1 MATAIHT
8 IGKLAVVLAVTVLLL
23 GGLAIPAGAAPR
35 SQGVSKA
42 NDYVLTCTQMGGDPV
57 VVMDSSGDSL
67 TVLCRWP
74 NGTVSVCQFLPVVKD
89 CQWVTPLK
97 VSDGSRSNGA
107 GIATK

>member
-42 NDYVLTCTQMGGDPV
+42 NDFVLTCTADREATP
-57 VVMDSSGDSL
+57 SWS
-67 TVLCRWP
+67 W
-74 NGTVSVCQFLPVVKD
+74 
-89 CQWVTPLK
+89 TPL
-97 VSDGSRSNGA
+97 A
-107 GIATK
+107 II